1 MLLIVDI
8 GNARSLLNIFHFIL
22 NVTVLTQLWVKIIL
36 YRSENSIIEVNLQRR
51 YYRMKK
57 KLAAGVL
64 SIVLLVGGATAA
76 IAATD
81 SSKLDE
87 IKSLTQQ
94 MLGINKQI
102 VDKEV
107 GAGLITQQQ
116 ADAMK
121 SSIDLR
127 QNTVNKL

>member
-1 MLLIVDI
+1 
-8 GNARSLLNIFHFIL
+8 
-22 NVTVLTQLWVKIIL
+22 
-36 YRSENSIIEVNLQRR
+36 
-51 YYRMKK
+51 MKK

-121 SSIDLR
+121 SCSKI
-127 QNTVNKL
+127 Q